1 MPLAFLAFIVA
12 GAGLLMLPV
21 STETP
26 EAAPPLTALFTS
38 VSAVCVTG
46 LVVVDTSTYWSGF
59 GEAVITVLIQVG
71 GFGIITAATLLGI
84 LTVGRMR
91 LSNRLLAASE
101 NQALSLGD
109 IGAVVRRVALITV
122 SVEAVVALALFLRF
136 RYYYD
141 FPVGKALW
149 YGVFHSVSSFN
160 NAGFGL
166 EADSLMQW
174 VTDPFV
180 TAPVTAALIIGGIGF
195 PVIVEVLRKSRLTR
209 AMRGDRRRRP
219 IPGWSVHTKL
229 TMVTTGVLLAVG
241 FAAYAV
247 FEWTNPATLG
257 PMNVGEKLW
266 AAFVAGAMPRTA
278 GFNNLSMADLTH
290 ETWMVTDALMFI
302 GGGSS
307 STAGGIKVTT
317 FVLLAVVIW
326 SEIRGEPDVAVFGRK
341 IPGSTQRQ
349 ALTVALLGVAIVAV
363 GTALVMIETEF
374 SLDQVLFESISAFA
388 TVGLSTSIT
397 AALPPFSQLVMIVLM
412 FAGRVGIVSLATAL
426 ALRSRHRLYSFPE
439 ERPLVG

>member
-1 MPLAFLAFIVA
+1 VPLAFLAFILV

-21 STETP
+21 STESP
-26 EAAPPLTALFTS
+26 EAAPLLTALFTA

-71 GFGIITAATLLGI
+71 GFGIITAATLLGL

-122 SVEAVVALALFLRF
+122 SVEVVVALVLFLRF

-141 FPVGKALW
+141 FPVAEALW
-149 YGVFHSVSSFN
+149 YGVFHAVSSFN

-180 TAPVTAALIIGGIGF
+180 TVPVTAALIVGGIGF

-209 AMRGDRRRRP
+209 VMRGDWRRRP
-219 IPGWSVHTKL
+219 SPGWSVHTKL
-229 TMVTTGVLLAVG
+229 TLLTTAVLLAVG

-257 PMNVGEKLW
+257 PMNVGDKLG

-278 GFNNLSMADLTH
+278 GFNNLSTADLTH

-349 ALTVALLGVAIVAV
+349 ALTVALLGVAIVSV

-388 TVGLSTSIT
+388 TVGLSTGIT

-426 ALRSRHRLYSFPE
+426 ALRSRHRRYSFPE